1 MTKGRVLIAE
11 FEHETNCFCL
21 DTTGR
26 RQFEERHLTSAKN
39 VIPFFKDTRT
49 NLGGFIAAM
58 EEEDFEIIPVIA
70 ASATPGGLVTKEMF
84 ESTKKEIVQAINS
97 MENIDGILLDL
108 HGAMVSENEPDGE
121 GALLKSIRQVAGAKL
136 PIICTL
142 DLHANV
148 TDTMIENATAFFPYE
163 NYPHTDCFERGY
175 EAGKCIARVIREEI
189 SPVMRLRQIPILAHT
204 IETSEAPHVELL
216 NRVHIWEDN
225 PGVIDVAVMHGFPWS
240 DIHDAQMSVIAT
252 TDGDERLANTIVDD
266 MAKVIW
272 EMRDKFRKKFLTP
285 EEAVQEA
292 MSFSRGPVII
302 ADAADNP
309 GAGGGGDSTFI
320 LSALV
325 RAKAKNVGI
334 AIIPDR
340 EAVQE
345 AINSGVGSKITLNLG
360 GKLGPKEKTGG
371 PLRVTAIVKTITD
384 GIFINKG
391 PMRKGILNKIGRT
404 VVLDVDGIEIIVPE
418 HRMQPIDAE
427 IFRRVG
433 LEPSE
438 KKILVLKSVVHF
450 KASFGPMAKKILSVN
465 TPAYASMDFES
476 LNFKHIRHPIYPLN
490 KDFRY
495 TI

>member
-1 MTKGRVLIAE
+1 MIKGKVLIAE
-11 FEHETNCFCL
+11 FEHETNCFCPNM
-21 DTTGR
+21 TTR
-26 RQFEERHLTSAKN
+26 RQFEERHLTSAEY
-39 VIPFFKDTRT
+39 VFPFFKGTRT

-58 EEEDFEIIPVIA
+58 EEDGFEMIPVIA
-70 ASATPGGLVTKEMF
+70 ASATPGGMVSKEMF
-84 ESTKKEIVQAINS
+84 ESTKKEIVQAIQNT
-97 MENIDGILLDL
+97 EDIDGILLDL

-121 GALLKSIRQVAGAKL
+121 GALLKTIREVAGAKM
-136 PIICTL
+136 PIVSTL

-148 TDTMIENATAFFPYE
+148 TDTMIKNATAFFPYE

-175 EAGKCIARVIREEI
+175 EAGKCIASVIKGEI
-189 SPVMRLRQIPILAHT
+189 SPIMRLRQIPILAHT
-204 IETSEAPHVELL
+204 IETSKTPHVELL
-216 NRVHIWEDN
+216 NRVHKWESE
-225 PGVIDVAVMHGFPWS
+225 PGVINVAVMHGFPWS
-240 DIHDAQMSVIAT
+240 DIYDAQMSVMAI

-272 EMRDKFRKKFLTP
+272 EMRDKFKKKFITP

-292 MSFSRGPVII
+292 VNSSCGPVII

-320 LSALV
+320 LCALMK
-325 RAKAKNVGI
+325 AKAKNVGI

-340 EAVQE
+340 EAVQI
-345 AINSGVGSKITLNLG
+345 AINSGVGSKISLNLG

-371 PLRVTAIVKTITD
+371 PVQVTAIVKTITD
-384 GIFINKG
+384 GKFINKG
-391 PMRKGILNKIGRT
+391 PMRKGILNNIGRT

-433 LEPSE
+433 IEPSE

-450 KASFGPMAKKILSVN
+450 KASFGPMAKNILSVN

-476 LNFKHIRHPIYPLN
+476 LNFKHIQHPIYPLN
-490 KDFRY
+490 KDFKY
-495 TI
+495 AI